1 MTKVRDIILALSHMN
16 NFDWDS
22 IYEDIKNKKHIC
34 NEDIADAI
42 NLYKDVKFVAITE
55 SEYPTVLKN
64 VQKPPFLIFYEGDLA
79 MADAK
84 DLVFVDTNKT
94 TKVDPE
100 HMVTIEDDGQVVN
113 IGGKLK
119 IWTRYGYDAI
129 IGLAKW
135 ISENSNTKERRS

>member
-1 MTKVRDIILALSHMN
+1 MTKARYLLLTVSHIN
-16 NFDWDS
+16 NFDWDN
-22 IYEDIKNKKHIC
+22 IYEDIKNKRHIYK
-34 NEDIADAI
+34 EDIAEVVD
-42 NLYKDVKFVAITE
+42 LYKDDKFIVVTE
-55 SEYPTVLKN
+55 DGYPATLKSMS
-64 VQKPPFLIFYEGDLA
+64 KPPFLVFYEGDLT

-84 DLVFVDTNKT
+84 DLVFVNTGET
-94 TKVDPE
+94 TKVGPE

-135 ISENSNTKERRS
+135 ISENSNIKERRN